1 MDLGWG
7 EILLIGFVALL
18 VYGGRLPEVARSVGR
33 SVAALK
39 RGLRETTETVTRDLD
54 PGLDDAFHD
63 RPRRTVRAQ
72 GVPPI
77 SHGVPPIAQGVP
89 PIDRPAPADLATEDV
104 SSPAPAPPS
113 PAQPGADGPPSR

>member
-7 EILLIGFVALL
+7 EILLVGFVALL

-54 PGLDDAFHD
+54 PGLDDAIGG
-63 RPRRTVRAQ
+63 RPRRTVR
-72 GVPPI
+72 
-77 SHGVPPIAQGVP
+77 AQGVP

-104 SSPAPAPPS
+104 SATAPQP
-113 PAQPGADGPPSR
+113 PGADPPPAR